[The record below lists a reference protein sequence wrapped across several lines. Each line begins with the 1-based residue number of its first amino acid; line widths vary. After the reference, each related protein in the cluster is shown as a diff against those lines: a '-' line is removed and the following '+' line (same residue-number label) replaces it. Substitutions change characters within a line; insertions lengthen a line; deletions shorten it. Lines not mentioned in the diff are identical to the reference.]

1 MMTRV
6 GIDLKWTGGSIRMA
20 ATSKALDG
28 GLEPAHYAGGEV
40 AIVRD
45 VECILQSFMLPTR
58 KRPHFC
64 FGHRLAHLFVASARF
79 FACSASQLL
88 AGPPMFG
95 PKSIIPRM
103 SRLRDKHLGLLQ
115 KLAS

>member
-1 MMTRV
+1 
-6 GIDLKWTGGSIRMA
+6 MA
-20 ATSKALDG
+20 
-28 GLEPAHYAGGEV
+28 V
-40 AIVRD
+40 VRD

-58 KRPHFC
+58 ERPHFC

>member
-1 MMTRV
+1 
-6 GIDLKWTGGSIRMA
+6 MA
-20 ATSKALDG
+20 
-28 GLEPAHYAGGEV
+28 V
-40 AIVRD
+40 VRD

-58 KRPHFC
+58 ERPHFC
-64 FGHRLAHLFVASARF
+64 FGHRLASVLACAPF
-79 FACSASQLL
+79 FAVSTSQLL

-115 KLAS
+115 KLASGSTPARPFSFQSSQTTLIAVGFRQHPVLTSDL

>member
-1 MMTRV
+1 
-6 GIDLKWTGGSIRMA
+6 MA
-20 ATSKALDG
+20 
-28 GLEPAHYAGGEV
+28 V
-40 AIVRD
+40 VRD
-45 VECILQSFMLPTR
+45 VESILQSFMLPTR
-58 KRPHFC
+58 ERPCFC

-95 PKSIIPRM
+95 PKSIIQGM
-103 SRLRDKHLGLLQ
+103 STLRDEHLGLLQ

>member
-1 MMTRV
+1 M
-6 GIDLKWTGGSIRMA
+6 
-20 ATSKALDG
+20 
-28 GLEPAHYAGGEV
+28 
-40 AIVRD
+40 AIVRV
-45 VECILQSFMLPTR
+45 VECNLQLFMLPTR
-58 KRPHFC
+58 ERPHFC

-115 KLAS
+115 KLASGSTPARPFSFQSSQTTLIAVGFRQHPVLTSDL